1 MPSPRDLPKV
11 DVLMTSAALA
21 TIPEQLRKLAIRATL
36 AQFRDDLLRGRPVGT
51 VETAVVATAQ
61 AMLESHLVPVINASG
76 VILHTGLGRARL
88 AEEAALAAHWA
99 ASGHSSLE
107 IEMESGQR
115 GDRQTGVRKLL
126 RQLTGAED
134 AFVVNNCAAA
144 VLLVL
149 QALCSRREVILS
161 RGQMVEIGGSFRLP
175 EIVKG
180 SGCRLV
186 EVGSTNRTRL
196 EDYANA
202 ITPRT
207 AAILR
212 CHPSN
217 YQVVG
222 FAEEVPARELAT
234 LAQKHRIALI
244 DDAGSG
250 CLVDTARF
258 GLPHE
263 QTLLECVQSG
273 SDVITCSGD
282 KLLGGPQA
290 GIILGSS
297 KLLAKVRRHPVAR
310 AVRIDKLCIAA
321 LEATLRLY
329 VSGDEDH
336 IPTLKYLSR
345 SLDEVRE
352 MAQRLASSYPE
363 RIVEEGVTEVGG
375 GSLPGQGVPT
385 VRVGIPSSRPDA
397 LAKRFRTAKPPV
409 LVRIERD
416 TVWID
421 PRTMEELELEIVA
434 GILESMR

>member
-1 MPSPRDLPKV
+1 
-11 DVLMTSAALA
+11 MTSSGLA
-21 TIPEQLRKLAIRATL
+21 TIPERLRKVAIQTTL
-36 AQFRDDLLRGRPVGT
+36 QNFRQQIAAGKQVGDLEAAVLEAAAEMNR
-51 VETAVVATAQ
+51 TAIG
-61 AMLESHLVPVINASG
+61 PVINGSG

-88 AEEAALAAHWA
+88 AESASNAARLAAAEHT
-99 ASGHSSLE
+99 SLE
-107 IEMESGQR
+107 VDLANGKR
-115 GDRQTGVRKLL
+115 GDRQLAVRQHLV
-126 RQLTGAED
+126 QLTGAQD
-134 AFVVNNCAAA
+134 ALVVNNCAAA

-149 QALCSRREVILS
+149 QSLCARKEVILS

-175 EIVKG
+175 EIVKA
-180 SGCRLV
+180 SGCKLV

-217 YQVVG
+217 YKVVG
-222 FAEEVPARELAT
+222 FSEEALLKDLAGLAREKGIL
-234 LAQKHRIALI
+234 LI

-250 CLVDTARF
+250 CLIETTAF
-258 GLPHE
+258 GLAHE
-263 QTLLECVQSG
+263 QTLWECVASG

-290 GIILGSS
+290 GIILASTA
-297 KLLAKVRRHPVAR
+297 LIAKIRKHPLAR
-310 AVRIDKLCIAA
+310 AVRIDKLCLAA
-321 LEATLRLY
+321 LEATLQLY
-329 VSGDEDH
+329 VRGEEQA
-336 IPTLKYLSR
+336 IPTIGYLSR
-345 SLDEVRE
+345 PIEAVRLSAEV
-352 MAQRLASSYPE
+352 LAKAALGS
-363 RIVEEGVTEVGG
+363 ILEEGITEVGG

-385 VRVGIPSSRPDA
+385 VRVGIRSPHPDA

-421 PRTMEELELEIVA
+421 PRTMEEHEVEIVA
-434 GILESMR
+434 RILESMR